1 MPLPKVTSYVK
12 NVGRSIAYSGVDYL
26 KGTNEN
32 IADFLETNEDVF
44 KTVYASVTDMR
55 RTARRAKIAI
65 KKSKIYEAADAGW
78 KAVKEDLKTGNF
90 YNKKRDD
97 ELGMKAMGSDFA
109 DFSFDDD
116 FNFDDIDN
124 FGDESI
130 SVAESAEDARVQ
142 KQTNQLL
149 DGFAAAVGKSA
160 QAQAQVTA
168 SSIAYLADIQRASA
182 LQTYTQMQRIQE
194 ISAEGFKGIHTGI
207 TKMQDALN
215 VHIENSRTFFES
227 TSKVLQESN
236 AMMKEF
242 LEMQRN
248 LYDEERRKPKY
259 RESAMRNITT
269 SGGLPDFAEWGK
281 QIQKNLK
288 NIGGGMGDML
298 LGNGMGEDANMLL
311 AMVGSPLKF
320 IPNAIIKG
328 IVPNQV
334 RKSMKRLDRTSG
346 ALFSNLIGRM
356 ANSRKSYDDGLFGL
370 FSKIFGVDIDEKTY
384 MDPSVYHKGPMPFD
398 GITRR
403 SIIEVIP
410 AYLRRIESAVTGNG
424 ERIYDFKSGK
434 WRNYTEVKKQFERQ
448 KEMDIASA
456 MYDLQDTIRDLVRD
470 LSDRGKA
477 RSAKELQDQ
486 VTEMFK
492 EIYADNGVFTPYKK
506 SGEFDPEM
514 YQKYHFKSESEF
526 YKVVDYLMKKNPAGM
541 ANMAKNVQS
550 QKETRAAQIR
560 AAEVDTD
567 AFRELFTDAFSGPEA
582 QRMARGGSNI
592 LTAMNDKYGHNIFDY
607 LRTIVGQIEGI
618 KQRGIGGGNGGGGYT
633 GGRRPAVPHR
643 PSPTLTTN
651 EMISRLMNDKAPER
665 NDEPYLRDENTT
677 GDLMDAMD
685 DLAREKEQEKRLKER
700 EKNTTKKQLE
710 KLGINGDAPL
720 AEQML
725 RATKLSDKFTVAKAN
740 IEKLLNKP
748 SEFLALQIEKVDQ
761 HLMKMMF
768 GKPVKDNSGKDYDN
782 FIDLIAGKVSDTFD
796 KAAEEI
802 DKKMDWIKEKIQPWI
817 DKAKKKLH
825 WDEFKASLKRQG
837 QSLWGG
843 FKGSMGRT
851 YGRGYKYLRQ
861 RLEEGKVISPEDM
874 QYYDEMNSYWGD
886 TGPSDE
892 PDDRVDWSQFMDE
905 MDGPLSRDDYDDI
918 VYGSARGRRIRK
930 TGLTMVSP
938 GEVIIP
944 ATFNKRKQNKQ
955 KNRELSVFRRMFKG
969 GPTPRTNAA
978 GNDRMLRMFANNP
991 EMMAKWQSIYAA
1003 MGHSGYDVT
1012 ANIRSDMGRYDSLAS
1027 MNRLSHYMG
1036 DDAPVLEIN
1045 GRIYRAQSDYK
1056 RDLAAEE
1063 KKYGKGQ
1070 RGYSSKSIE
1079 QDYTPAQANKQLE
1092 QWVNFSANTDKG
1104 TVRKILKENKGF
1116 GVDAVAGGVLGGG
1129 IGLLLGGPL
1138 LGAAI
1143 GAGINLTKHSETM
1156 QKFLFGEEVDGE
1168 RQGGLVGKKLIDGFD
1183 KYFGDMKDFGLAGGV
1198 AGLFTPFGPVGGI
1211 MIGSAIGYA
1220 KNNEKFQD
1228 WLFGKRDTET
1238 QERVGGFMSKDVQD
1252 LIHKAVPN
1260 MTKGAIAGVLLGPFS
1275 ILPNMALGAGVGML
1289 ATSQEFQE
1297 MILGVKDKDTGKREG
1312 GLVGAFKDGFIKPAK
1327 EKLADLLDEAKD
1339 FTVKHV
1345 LNPLKDF
1352 AKPMT
1357 NALINMASDIAHGV
1371 KDAAVDMLEKSLGG
1385 PLKHFMQTRFFKG
1398 AVNLLGKATRI
1409 PINLGKLAIGAPAHA
1424 LGFIGNSMRMS
1435 QIRRGT
1441 DRGSTA
1447 AEREAFMNKHF
1458 IRSGKLPFYSH
1469 EARVNDKRM
1478 GSMTQEELDDF
1489 IARGSNLLSG
1499 DRGLAKQRVGIA
1511 DEVGK
1516 KILDYFDQNGLTE
1529 TYGKYAKK
1537 IAKAVKTGDELEVTT
1552 AIRAAMI
1559 PPQHQRPLLALLQD
1573 GIQQNAKLNDIRAQ
1587 GRGTL
1592 KDLSKQSGFKLKN
1605 RRELRHMLEY
1615 AKSEKKDIRFAPDEV
1630 EEKMKSNDPQ
1640 VRIEGGIDALSKI
1653 VTEGL
1658 GKISAQLRVSADPT
1672 LELDPENPSK
1682 VRKKSPA
1689 GAKSEPISQW
1699 DDLGGGIAKFDPQT
1713 GNALDDKQTNK
1724 TLKERERRLEIEEE
1738 QAEATKENA
1747 KGLKGLWQ
1755 GLFGKKEEKNKGSG
1769 MLMKLLG
1776 LVGGGIGSFF
1786 GWSGS
1791 VLAKFGIP
1799 VIGAGLGISALGWGS
1814 QWWKTTAWPSLKNF
1828 FLGKAD
1834 PETGERDGGFLNG
1847 LYNSLGVPIQNG
1859 IQTVAHKIGELVG
1872 WFHDGGLQ
1880 KLFTEKIIPNIITG
1894 WGYFAENILGPL
1906 VGTIIGTLPKLGIG
1920 IIKGLGKGLRSL
1932 LPGGN
1937 KSIGGGD
1944 KKGEAEMN
1952 ELVKDAQNLMKSS
1965 GSITDNVAP
1974 EYKESLNAIGK
1985 VQSSF
1990 AKGYSAGK
1998 TYASQDLDMGLE
2010 DVSGSPNERQTL
2022 LGSKR
2027 TNTVIYDENG
2037 NDITDYKMWNTT
2049 DSLGGKIIKGSGR
2062 NFINAL
2068 SGATSGTS
2076 MIARGLSHLKIHP
2089 SRFLLGPLGM
2099 VTQSVK
2105 GVGKL
2110 TGLALEG
2117 SGRAGSALRNSILAG
2132 TQNAAKAGSRTLA
2145 NGADMVD
2152 NLMGGAGKSAAL
2164 SNLDDAIGKSIS
2176 ENADDALSK
2185 AGSIIANTA
2194 DDVAEAG
2201 ANAATTGGGI
2211 FSKIGKALN
2220 AAKNKGQELLS
2231 KITGS
2236 SATKAATKTAANAA
2250 KSSGGLLNA
2259 IKNGISKAFSW
2270 LAESKVGKVITGAA
2284 KKATSNKFV
2293 QAILAPGGIA
2303 KVLNKLA
2310 SVISNLGEGAI
2321 AKGTSGVL
2329 SKIAGACGRMSP
2341 LTFIFMVTD
2350 FLDGWRNAETSLG
2363 VSKNDYT
2370 APWYL
2375 KMAAGLAQIING
2387 RFFLGLVHKDWIM
2400 NRILDVF
2407 KTFGLDISD
2416 VEAARDH
2423 AEDALKELNAE
2434 LIANGEDPVDNM
2446 QDANKKIAEQ
2456 NSIWGKFKKAGTD
2469 ILNKFKNTGTSTTRS
2484 TTSRSSRSTR
2494 FGGRGRAYMKQAQ
2507 YQNKRFGTS
2516 TLGQAGC
2523 GPIAAAN
2530 MMDYLSG
2537 GDRVGAAAA
2546 MAQHYIDPATGGT
2559 TINYFNDYF
2568 RANGVPS
2575 TQTDSRA
2582 ALMANLQ
2589 RGGKAV
2595 ILGHGKSTATTDPF
2609 GNGDHYINVLG
2620 TRNRGQDMIIDD
2632 PDMPTGR
2639 RRLPTKRVLSGMKSS
2654 VLVGRGRGDR
2664 FERLEPLSGRGF
2676 SDGARGAGFS
2686 KLDASTGP
2694 AYLDQLDGLTANL
2707 DPAGLTAKSTAQLN
2721 NALGV
2726 KYDFATGAMSPGN
2739 MPTSTLNT
2747 SNLGPDAIINI
2758 AISQIGYGPSYKH
2771 SKYDQACVGR
2781 DRSAH
2786 WCGSFVWWCFNQ
2798 AGAEHLIPCQRS
2810 LCPSCDYMYKGF
2822 AQAGQEVKTPQK
2834 GDILFF
2840 SWDGG
2845 TNCDHVGIVTG
2856 VAENGYVLTIE
2867 GNTSDPNK
2875 NATYGC
2881 VQRKKRNPKNIIHYV
2896 RPKYPYT
2903 YDASKV
2909 VNMTNYGDKNDYK
2922 RIALMGGQMDPNL
2935 LTYSQSSTFNGM
2947 NGTPGDNTESTGG
2960 KLISALKNLG
2970 VSVLKAMY
2978 GRDAYEALFGEAQ
2991 TDDTAVYGDDSSYNA
3006 HALATGTYSSDIA
3019 GNTTAQKIW
3028 NRLGELGYTKEGR
3041 AGIMGNLRA
3050 ESGLIPNNLQNT
3062 ANKRLGVT
3070 DEQYTSQV
3078 DQGTRSLDSF
3088 MHDSGGYGLAQW
3100 TYKTRKQGLY
3110 NATRQNG
3117 RSIADLAGQLGFL
3130 DQELSGYPKGLQEF
3144 LKSTND
3150 INKASD
3156 RFLDEFERPAKHH
3169 YSQRRGFSQDIYAS
3183 LKDYAPNTNGATA
3196 SQVLRDPQTGAI
3208 TSTGGMT
3215 GSELRDAGM
3224 IDDFGSPVN
3233 ESNTMN
3239 AVDEAMSDPTSPTG
3253 NKSSNRKVHR
3263 TRTGY
3268 SASGRGRNGLNLRG
3282 SQIRR
3287 STSFSGMARMP
3298 GTAYTPYQGAA
3309 SANQDIY
3316 DMIASIVQILMQV
3329 ANNTALLDQVVKL
3342 LSNHLGVD
3350 VKASDVQQAV
3360 QTGNL
3365 DQAQRNLDRL
3375 ISRSSGNN
3383 SNVSS
3388 LLQSKDSA
3396 YLVDAM
3402 TALARE

>member
-12 NVGRSIAYSGVDYL
+12 NVGRSIAYASVDQL

-32 IADFLETNEDVF
+32 ISDFLETNEDVF
-44 KTVYASVTDMR
+44 KSVYASVTDMR
-55 RTARRAKIAI
+55 RTIRRTKVAI

-90 YNKKRDD
+90 YNKKRDED
-97 ELGMKAMGSDFA
+97 FGMKAMGSDFNFSFDDD

-116 FNFDDIDN
+116 FSSD
-124 FGDESI
+124 GSPDEKF
-130 SVAESAEDARVQ
+130 EAEDVRIQ
-142 KQTNQLL
+142 NQTNQLL
-149 DGFAAAVGKSA
+149 TGFAAAVGKSA
-160 QAQAQVTA
+160 EAQAKVTS
-168 SSIAYLADIQRASA
+168 SSIAYLADVQRASA
-182 LQTYTQMQRIQE
+182 QMAYVQGQKLHE
-194 ISAEGFKGIHTGI
+194 VTTEGFKGIHTGL

-215 VHIENSRTFFES
+215 VHIENSRTFYQS
-227 TSKVLQESN
+227 TGDLMREQN
-236 AMMKEF
+236 AMFKEF

-248 LYDEERRKPKY
+248 LYNQEKFRAPYK
-259 RESAMRNITT
+259 ESAIRNITT

-281 QIQKNLK
+281 QIAKNAK
-288 NIGGGMGDML
+288 NMGGGMADML
-298 LGNGMGEDANMLL
+298 LGNAMGDDANMLL

-320 IPNAIIKG
+320 IPNMIAKQLIPG
-328 IVPNQV
+328 AV
-334 RKSMKRLDRTSG
+334 RKGLRKTDKIAG
-346 ALFSNLIGRM
+346 GVFSNLMGRM
-356 ANSRKSYDDGLFGL
+356 ANSRRDYDDSLFGMISRL
-370 FSKIFGVDIDEKTY
+370 FGVDIDSKNTI
-384 MDPSVYHKGPMPFD
+384 DPSKYHKGPLPFD
-398 GITRR
+398 GYTRQ

-410 AYLRRIESAVTGNG
+410 TYLRRIESALTGG
-424 ERIYDFKSGK
+424 EERLYDYNTGRWKTYK
-434 WRNYTEVKKQFERQ
+434 VMKKELDRQ
-448 KEMDIASA
+448 MENDVASA
-456 MYDLQDTIRDLVRD
+456 MYDLQDTIQDMLKQLKD
-470 LSDRGKA
+470 NGKA
-477 RSAKELQDQ
+477 GTASDIKKQ
-486 VTEMFK
+486 VNEMMK
-492 EIYADNGVFTPYKK
+492 RIYQDNGVFQPYKRA
-506 SGEFDPEM
+506 GDYDEDAYM
-514 YQKYHFKSESEF
+514 KYGFTNEEQFHA
-526 YKVVDYLMKKNPAGM
+526 VVDYLMTHNPQGLAGM
-541 ANMAKNVQS
+541 AKSVQS
-550 QKETRAAQIR
+550 QKESRASAMRDAELGVSVWRAAFNDSMMGDVGKRGIAGTNFL
-560 AAEVDTD
+560 AAMT
-567 AFRELFTDAFSGPEA
+567 
-582 QRMARGGSNI
+582 
-592 LTAMNDKYGHNIFDY
+592 DKYNHTVFDY
-607 LRTIVGQIEGI
+607 LRTIVGQLAVMGT
-618 KQRGIGGGNGGGGYT
+618 GGYGKGKKKKGPQPPTPQNPNSIIAQLMGET
-633 GGRRPAVPHR
+633 GPA
-643 PSPTLTTN
+643 PSNNNQGSNDVDEDSESDIMDTMR
-651 EMISRLMNDKAPER
+651 EIQRQREQEARLNGNDK
-665 NDEPYLRDENTT
+665 
-677 GDLMDAMD
+677 DLT
-685 DLAREKEQEKRLKER
+685 KR
-700 EKNTTKKQLE
+700 QLE
-710 KLGINGDAPL
+710 KLGIDTSTPI

-725 RATKLSDKFTVAKAN
+725 RAGSLGDKIAVMRAN
-740 IEKLLNKP
+740 IDKLLNKP
-748 SEFLALQIEKVDQ
+748 ADFVTLQLNKVDQ
-761 HLMKMMF
+761 HLMRLMF
-768 GKPVKDNSGKDYDN
+768 GKKVTDAEGKEYDSILDMISGK
-782 FIDLIAGKVSDTFD
+782 ISDTFD

-802 DKKMDWIKEKIQPWI
+802 DKKMDWIKEKMQPWI

-825 WDEFKASLKRQG
+825 WEDFKKSLKRQASG
-837 QSLWGG
+837 LWSG
-843 FKGSMGRT
+843 FKGSMSRT
-851 YGRGYKYLRQ
+851 YGQGYKYLRR

-886 TGPSDE
+886 LDAQSQSDL
-892 PDDRVDWSQFMDE
+892 DDRVDWSQFMDE
-905 MDGPLSRDDYDDI
+905 MGGPLSRDDYDDI

-938 GEVIIP
+938 GEIIIP
-944 ATFNKRKQNKQ
+944 ATFNRRKQNRQ
-955 KNRELSVFRRMFKG
+955 KNKEMSVFRRMFKG

-978 GNDRMLRMFANNP
+978 GNDKMLQMFANNP
-991 EMMAKWQSIYAA
+991 EMLAKWQAIYAA
-1003 MGHSGYDVT
+1003 MGHSDYNVAANMGMDANHYDL
-1012 ANIRSDMGRYDSLAS
+1012 LATGK
-1027 MNRLSHYMG
+1027 RLSHYMG
-1036 DDAPVLEIN
+1036 EDAPVLEIN
-1045 GRIYRAQSDYK
+1045 GRVYRAQSDYE
-1056 RDLAAEE
+1056 RDYAREQ
-1063 KKYGKGQ
+1063 KMYGPAQ
-1070 RGYSSKSIE
+1070 RRYSTKSRE
-1079 QDYTPAQANKQLE
+1079 QDFDPGQTNKQLE
-1092 QWVNFSANTDKG
+1092 QWVNFSAGKNADKG
-1104 TVRKILKENKGF
+1104 TIRKILKENKGF

-1156 QKFLFGEEVDGE
+1156 QKFLFGEVGEDGT
-1168 RQGGLVGKKLIDGFD
+1168 RQGGLVGKKVIDGFD

-1220 KNNEKFQD
+1220 KNNEKFQN
-1228 WLFGKRDTET
+1228 WLFGEKDEKG
-1238 QERVGGFMSKDVQD
+1238 ERMGGVMSKDIQD

-1297 MILGVKDKDTGKREG
+1297 MILGVKNEEGKREG
-1312 GLVGAFKDGFIKPAK
+1312 GLVGAFKDGFIKPAR

-1339 FTVKHV
+1339 FTIKHV

-1371 KDAAVDMLEKSLGG
+1371 KDAAVDMLEKSIGG
-1385 PLKHFMQTRFFKG
+1385 PLQHFMQTRFFKG
-1398 AVNLLGKATRI
+1398 ALNLLGKGARI
-1409 PINLGKLAIGAPAHA
+1409 PIGLGKLAIGAPAHA

-1489 IARGSNLLSG
+1489 IARGSNLLAG

-1511 DEVGK
+1511 DDVGR
-1516 KILDYFDQNGLTE
+1516 KILDYFDQNGLTD
-1529 TYGKYAKK
+1529 TYGKYVKK
-1537 IAKAVKTGDELEVTT
+1537 IAKAVKTGDETEVTT

-1573 GIQQNAKLNDIRAQ
+1573 GIQQNAKLNGIRAE

-1592 KDLSKQSGFKLKN
+1592 KDLSKKSGFKLKN
-1605 RRELRHMLEY
+1605 RRQLRHMLEY

-1630 EEKMKSNDPQ
+1630 ASKLESDDPQ
-1640 VRIEGGIDALSKI
+1640 VRNEGRLETLQQTVEYGFNYLASI
-1653 VTEGL
+1653 
-1658 GKISAQLRVSADPT
+1658 LRNQDPMLEPDPKDPT
-1672 LELDPENPSK
+1672 KLRKKAKADTKQEATVNYDPVGGGNVKTDPE
-1682 VRKKSPA
+1682 
-1689 GAKSEPISQW
+1689 
-1699 DDLGGGIAKFDPQT
+1699 T
-1713 GNALDDKQTNK
+1713 GNPLDDKETTT
-1724 TLKERERRLEIEEE
+1724 TLKERRRRLALEEE
-1738 QAEATKENA
+1738 QTEATKENA
-1747 KGLKGLWQ
+1747 KGLRGLWE
-1755 GLFGKKEEKNKGSG
+1755 GLFGKKEKKENKGSG
-1769 MLMKLLG
+1769 MLSKLLG
-1776 LVGGGIGSFF
+1776 LVGRGLGTFF
-1786 GWSGS
+1786 GWGGS
-1791 VLAKFGIP
+1791 VLARFGIP

-1828 FLGKAD
+1828 FLGKQD
-1834 PETGERDGGFLNG
+1834 ESGNREGGFLDT
-1847 LYNSLGVPIQNG
+1847 LYNSVGEPIKKG
-1859 IQTVAHKIGELVG
+1859 IDTVATNIGKLVG

-1880 KLFTEKIIPNIITG
+1880 RLFTEKIVPNIITG

-1906 VGTIIGTLPKLGIG
+1906 VGTVIASLPKLGVG
-1920 IIKGLGKGLRSL
+1920 IIKGIGQGLRAL
-1932 LPGGN
+1932 LPGSN
-1937 KSIGGGD
+1937 KSLKSQKPESD
-1944 KKGEAEMN
+1944 LNEMT
-1952 ELVKDAQNLMKSS
+1952 KDAQNLMKSN
-1965 GSITDNVAP
+1965 GSITDNIAP
-1974 EYKESLNAIGK
+1974 EYKESLNAIGR

-1990 AKGYSAGK
+1990 AKGYNAGK
-1998 TYASQDLDMGLE
+1998 TYGSQDLDIGLE
-2010 DVSGSPNERQTL
+2010 STTTSGNDEKTL

-2027 TNTVIYDENG
+2027 TNQIVYDQYG
-2037 NDITDYKMWNTT
+2037 NDVTDYKQWNHST
-2049 DSLGGKIIKGSGR
+2049 SIQGGIIKGSAR
-2062 NFINAL
+2062 NFVNAL
-2068 SGATSGTS
+2068 SGATSGTNLVTRFMS
-2076 MIARGLSHLKIHP
+2076 GLKVRPL
-2089 SRFLLGPLGM
+2089 RALVGGPIGM

-2110 TGLALEG
+2110 AGKSVEA
-2117 SGRAGSALRNSILAG
+2117 SGRAGSALRNFILGGTDDAARAATNAG
-2132 TQNAAKAGSRTLA
+2132 GKALA

-2152 NLMGGAGKSAAL
+2152 NLMGGAGKSNAL
-2164 SNLDDAIGKSIS
+2164 SNLDDAIGKAIS
-2176 ENADDALSK
+2176 QNSDDVLSK
-2185 AGSIIANTA
+2185 AGSIIANTS
-2194 DDVAEAG
+2194 DDIAEAG
-2201 ANAATTGGGI
+2201 ANAAAGGGV
-2211 FSKIGKALN
+2211 FTKIGKALN

-2236 SATKAATKTAANAA
+2236 SAAKAATDTAANAA
-2250 KSSGGLLNA
+2250 KSSGGLLNT

-2270 LAESKVGKVITGAA
+2270 LAESKVGQVILGAA
-2284 KKATSNKFV
+2284 KKVTSNKFV
-2293 QAILAPGGIA
+2293 QAIIAPGGIA

-2310 SVISNLGEGAI
+2310 SAISNLGEGAI
-2321 AKGTSGVL
+2321 AKGSAGAL
-2329 SKIAGACGRMSP
+2329 NKIAGACGSMSP

-2350 FLDGWRNAETSLG
+2350 FLDGWRNTETSLG

-2387 RFFLGLVHKDWIM
+2387 RFFLGLVSKSWIM
-2400 NRILDVF
+2400 DKILGVF

-2469 ILNKFKNTGTSTTRS
+2469 VLNKFRGTNNNNTTTN
-2484 TTSRSSRSTR
+2484 RSSRSTR
-2494 FGGRGRAYMKQAQ
+2494 FGGRGRAYMKESK
-2507 YQNKRFGTS
+2507 YQNKRFGMS

-2546 MAQHYIDPATGGT
+2546 MAQHYIDPRTGGT
-2559 TINYFNDYF
+2559 TIDYFNDYF

-2676 SDGARGAGFS
+2676 SDGARGGGFG
-2686 KLDASTGP
+2686 KIDASNGP
-2694 AYLDQLDGLTANL
+2694 ALMDQIDAMQANL
-2707 DPAGLTAKSTAQLN
+2707 DPAGLTAKSTAKLN
-2721 NALGV
+2721 KALGV
-2726 KYDFATGAMSPGN
+2726 KYDFATGTMSAN
-2739 MPTSTLNT
+2739 NLPTSTLST

-2798 AGAEHLIPCQRS
+2798 AGAEHLIPCQRH

-2867 GNTSDPNK
+2867 GNTSDDTK
-2875 NATYGC
+2875 GATYGC

-2909 VNMTNYGDKNDYK
+2909 VNMSNYGDKNDYK

-2947 NGTPGDNTESTGG
+2947 NGTTGENTESTGG

-2978 GRDAYEALFGEAQ
+2978 GRDAYETLFGEAQ

-3070 DEQYTSQV
+3070 DEQYTTQV

-3117 RSIADLAGQLGFL
+3117 RSISDLAGQLGFL
-3130 DQELSGYPKGLQEF
+3130 DQELSAYPKGLQEF

-3169 YSQRRGFSQDIYAS
+3169 YDQRRGFSQDIYAS
-3183 LKDYAPNTNGATA
+3183 LKDYTPATNATTS
-3196 SQVLRDPQTGAI
+3196 SQVVRDPQTGAI
-3208 TSTGGMT
+3208 ISTGGMT
-3215 GSELRDAGM
+3215 GSELRDVGL
-3224 IDDFGSPVN
+3224 IDNLSGPVN
-3233 ESNTMN
+3233 NTMG
-3239 AVDEAMSDPTSPTG
+3239 AVDDTLSDPTTPTG
-3253 NKSSNRKVHR
+3253 SQSSNRRVHR

-3268 SASGRGRNGLNLRG
+3268 SASGRGRNGLKLRG
-3282 SQIRR
+3282 SQIKQ
-3287 STSFSGMARMP
+3287 SASFSGMARMP
-3298 GTAYTPYQGAA
+3298 NTTYTPYQGAA
-3309 SANQDIY
+3309 TADNRDLY

-3329 ANNTALLDQVVKL
+3329 ANNTALLDQVVNL
-3342 LSNHLGVD
+3342 LSKHLGVD

>member
-12 NVGRSIAYSGVDYL
+12 NVGRSIAYASVDQI

-32 IADFLETNEDVF
+32 ISDFLETNEDVF
-44 KTVYASVTDMR
+44 KSVYASVTDMR
-55 RTARRAKIAI
+55 RTIRRTKVAI

-90 YNKKRDD
+90 YNKKRD
-97 ELGMKAMGSDFA
+97 EEFGMKSMGSDFNFDFDDD
-109 DFSFDDD
+109 DFSFEDD
-116 FNFDDIDN
+116 FSSD
-124 FGDESI
+124 GSPDERF
-130 SVAESAEDARVQ
+130 EAEDVRVQ
-142 KQTNQLL
+142 NQTNQLL
-149 DGFAAAVGKSA
+149 TGFAAAVGKSA
-160 QAQAQVTA
+160 EAQAKVTS
-168 SSIAYLADIQRASA
+168 SSIAYLADVQRASA
-182 LQTYTQMQRIQE
+182 QMAYVQGQKLHE
-194 ISAEGFKGIHTGI
+194 VTTEGFKGIHTGL

-215 VHIENSRTFFES
+215 LHIENSRTFYQS
-227 TSKVLQESN
+227 TGDLMREQN
-236 AMMKEF
+236 AMFKEF

-248 LYDEERRKPKY
+248 LYSQEKFRAPYK
-259 RESAMRNITT
+259 ESAIRNITT

-281 QIQKNLK
+281 QIAKNAK
-288 NIGGGMGDML
+288 NMGGGMADML
-298 LGNGMGEDANMLL
+298 LGNAMGEDANLLL

-320 IPNAIIKG
+320 IPNIIAKQLIPG
-328 IVPNQV
+328 AV
-334 RKSMKRLDRTSG
+334 RKGLRKTDKIAG
-346 ALFSNLIGRM
+346 GVFSNLMGRM
-356 ANSRKSYDDGLFGL
+356 ANSRRDYDDSLFGML
-370 FSKIFGVDIDEKTY
+370 SRLFGVDIDSKNTI
-384 MDPSVYHKGPMPFD
+384 DPSKYHKGPLPFD
-398 GITRR
+398 GYTRQ

-410 AYLRRIESAVTGNG
+410 TYLRRIESALTGSE
-424 ERIYDFKSGK
+424 ERLYDYNTGRWKTYK
-434 WRNYTEVKKQFERQ
+434 VMKKELDRQ
-448 KEMDIASA
+448 LDNDVASA
-456 MYDLQDTIRDLVRD
+456 MYDLQDTIQDMLKQLKD
-470 LSDRGKA
+470 NGKA
-477 RSAKELQDQ
+477 GTASDIKKQ
-486 VTEMFK
+486 VNEMMK
-492 EIYADNGVFTPYKK
+492 KIYQDNGVFQPYKK
-506 SGEFDPEM
+506 AGDYDEDAYM
-514 YQKYHFKSESEF
+514 KYGFTNEEQFHA
-526 YKVVDYLMKKNPAGM
+526 VVDYLMTHNPQGLAGM
-541 ANMAKNVQS
+541 AKSVQS
-550 QKETRAAQIR
+550 QKESRASAMRDAELGVSVWRAAFN
-560 AAEVDTD
+560 DSMMGD
-567 AFRELFTDAFSGPEA
+567 AGKRSIA
-582 QRMARGGSNI
+582 GSNF
-592 LTAMNDKYGHNIFDY
+592 LASMTDKYNHTVFDY
-607 LRTIVGQIEGI
+607 LRTIVGQLATMG
-618 KQRGIGGGNGGGGYT
+618 T
-633 GGRRPAVPHR
+633 GGSGGTQGSRRPARPGGPR
-643 PSPTLTTN
+643 PSPSSTDIIARIMGETGPAPSNNNHESNDVDTDTDSDIMDTMR
-651 EMISRLMNDKAPER
+651 EIRSQREQEARLNGNDK
-665 NDEPYLRDENTT
+665 
-677 GDLMDAMD
+677 DLT
-685 DLAREKEQEKRLKER
+685 RR
-700 EKNTTKKQLE
+700 QLE
-710 KLGINGDAPL
+710 KLGIDTSTPI

-725 RATKLSDKFTVAKAN
+725 RAGSLGDKIAVMRAN
-740 IEKLLNKP
+740 IDKLLNKP
-748 SEFLALQIEKVDQ
+748 ADFLTLQLNKVDQ
-761 HLMKMMF
+761 HLMRLMF
-768 GKPVKDNSGKDYDN
+768 GKKVTDAEGKEYDSILDMISGK
-782 FIDLIAGKVSDTFD
+782 ISDTFD

-802 DKKMDWIKEKIQPWI
+802 DKKMDWIKEKMQPWI

-825 WDEFKASLKRQG
+825 WDEFKASLKRQASG
-837 QSLWGG
+837 LWSG

-944 ATFNKRKQNKQ
+944 ATFNKRKQNRQ

-969 GPTPRTNAA
+969 GPTPRTNADGKWGGGLIKHKDA
-978 GNDRMLRMFANNP
+978 IRKAYANDPEKLREFESMLALA
-991 EMMAKWQSIYAA
+991 ELSH
-1003 MGHSGYDVT
+1003 MGIDIGYGPT
-1012 ANIRSDMGRYDSLAS
+1012 ANMRRDMNHYDALAS
-1027 MNRLSHYMG
+1027 MKNLSHYMG

-1045 GRIYRAQSDYK
+1045 GRIYRAQTGYE
-1056 RDLAAEE
+1056 RDLAAEQ
-1063 KKYGKGQ
+1063 KYGKGQ
-1070 RGYSSKSIE
+1070 RGYSPKSIE
-1079 QDYTPAQANKQLE
+1079 QDYTPTQANKQLE

-1156 QKFLFGEEVDGE
+1156 QKFLFGEVGEDGT
-1168 RQGGLVGKKLIDGFD
+1168 RQGGLVGKKVIDGFD

-1211 MIGSAIGYA
+1211 MIGSAVGYA
-1220 KNNEKFQD
+1220 KNNEKFQN
-1228 WLFGKRDTET
+1228 WLFGEKDDKG
-1238 QERVGGFMSKDVQD
+1238 ERMGGFMSKDIQD

-1297 MILGVKDKDTGKREG
+1297 MILGVKNEDGKREG

-1398 AVNLLGKATRI
+1398 ALNLLGKATRI

-1747 KGLKGLWQ
+1747 RGLKGLWQ
-1755 GLFGKKEEKNKGSG
+1755 GLFGKKEEKESKGSG
-1769 MLMKLLG
+1769 MLKKLLG
-1776 LVGGGIGSFF
+1776 LVGGGLGTFF
-1786 GWSGS
+1786 GWGGS

-1834 PETGERDGGFLNG
+1834 PETGEREGGFLNG

-1859 IQTVAHKIGELVG
+1859 IQTVAGKIGEIVG
-1872 WFHDGGLQ
+1872 WFKNGGLQ
-1880 KLFTEKIIPNIITG
+1880 DLFINKIVPNIVTG
-1894 WGYFAENILGPL
+1894 WGYFAENILGPV
-1906 VGTIIGTLPKLGIG
+1906 VGTVIASLPKLGIG
-1920 IIKGLGKGLRSL
+1920 IIKGFGKALFSWDPLHLNKSLKSNNPEEGLNEVTKDAERLMNGGSSIIDGVPAEYKQSVSVLGKL
-1932 LPGGN
+1932 
-1937 KSIGGGD
+1937 
-1944 KKGEAEMN
+1944 E
-1952 ELVKDAQNLMKSS
+1952 
-1965 GSITDNVAP
+1965 
-1974 EYKESLNAIGK
+1974 
-1985 VQSSF
+1985 SSF
-1990 AKGYSAGK
+1990 AKGYSKGK
-1998 TYASQDLDMGLE
+1998 SYGSQDFNFD
-2010 DVSGSPNERQTL
+2010 GSSTSSTSNDKKTL

-2027 TNTVIYDENG
+2027 TNTVVYDENG
-2037 NDITDYKMWNTT
+2037 NDITDYKTWNST
-2049 DSLGGKIIKGSGR
+2049 DSLGGMIIKGSGR
-2062 NFINAL
+2062 NFLNAL

-2076 MIARGLSHLKIHP
+2076 ALTRAMSHLKIRP
-2089 SRFLLGPLGM
+2089 SRFLMGPLGM
-2099 VTQSVK
+2099 VTQSIK

-2110 TGLALEG
+2110 AGTSIEG
-2117 SGRAGSALRNSILAG
+2117 SGRAGSALRNAILGG
-2132 TQNAAKAGSRTLA
+2132 T
-2145 NGADMVD
+2145 
-2152 NLMGGAGKSAAL
+2152 
-2164 SNLDDAIGKSIS
+2164 
-2176 ENADDALSK
+2176 
-2185 AGSIIANTA
+2185 

-2236 SATKAATKTAANAA
+2236 SATKAATETATNAA
-2250 KSSGGLLNA
+2250 KSSGGLLNT

-2270 LAESKVGKVITGAA
+2270 LADSKVGKVITGAA
-2284 KKATSNKFV
+2284 KKVTSNKFV
-2293 QAILAPGGIA
+2293 QAILAPGGVA

-2310 SVISNLGEGAI
+2310 SAISNLGEGAI
-2321 AKGTSGVL
+2321 AKGTSGAL
-2329 SKIAGACGRMSP
+2329 SKIAGACGSMSP

-2387 RFFLGLVHKDWIM
+2387 RFFLGLVSKNWIM
-2400 NRILDVF
+2400 DRILDVF

-2423 AEDALKELNAE
+2423 AADALKELNAE

-2446 QDANKKIAEQ
+2446 QDANRKIAEQ

-2469 ILNKFKNTGTSTTRS
+2469 ILNKFRNTNTTTTS

-2494 FGGRGRAYMKQAQ
+2494 FGGRGRAYMKQSQ
-2507 YQNKRFGTS
+2507 YQNKRFGMS

-2546 MAQHYIDPATGGT
+2546 MAQHYIDPRTGGT
-2559 TINYFNDYF
+2559 TIDYFNDYF

-2575 TQTDSRA
+2575 TQTDSRV

-3117 RSIADLAGQLGFL
+3117 RSISDLAGQLGFL

-3169 YSQRRGFSQDIYAS
+3169 YSQRRGFSQDIYSS

-3196 SQVLRDPQTGAI
+3196 SQVLRDPQTGVI

-3215 GSELRDAGM
+3215 GSELRDAGL

-3253 NKSSNRKVHR
+3253 NQNSNRRVHR

-3282 SQIRR
+3282 SQIKR

-3309 SANQDIY
+3309 SANQNIY